1 MKKFYA
7 LCISL
12 IMLINC
18 VPVPAAAAESDLVG
32 VSVFYQ
38 EWGEFV
44 PVFEDE
50 MYGLSTTADVHDL
63 EDSNMTIYTTISG
76 EGTFQTGLCK
86 TNTTKI
92 YVGFDLNRDASVK
105 IELLDSAGN
114 SLAEKTLTY
123 YILDERTPTV
133 KFTNLTSSKNYRVRI
148 TNNSQ
153 NQIKVTGSV
162 RDSVI

>member
-7 LCISL
+7 LFISF
-12 IMLINC
+12 IMLVNC
-18 VPVPAAAAESDLVG
+18 MPLPAAAAEPDPVG
-32 VSVFYQ
+32 VSVIYQ
-38 EWGEFV
+38 DWGESV
-44 PVFEDE
+44 PVFEDA
-50 MYGLSTTADVHDL
+50 MYGLSTTADVHNL

-92 YVGFDLNRDASVK
+92 YVEFDLNRDASVK

-114 SLAEKTLTY
+114 SLAETTLTY
-123 YILDERTPTV
+123 YLLDERTPTI
-133 KFTNLTSSKNYRVRI
+133 KFTNLTSSKNYSIKI

-153 NQIKVTGSV
+153 NQIKVLGSV
-162 RDSVI
+162 RDSLF